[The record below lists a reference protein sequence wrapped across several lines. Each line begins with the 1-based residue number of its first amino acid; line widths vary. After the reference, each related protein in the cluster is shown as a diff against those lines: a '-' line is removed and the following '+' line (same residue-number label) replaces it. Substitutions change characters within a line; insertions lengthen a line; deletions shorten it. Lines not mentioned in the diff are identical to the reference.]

1 MRVRSSLFMSRL
13 AVIGIGYRP
22 LDQKGRQTLLGAR
35 VIFTSQR
42 LALVFSRYDEYG
54 AVKDRMQV
62 INSVDETIDAIRL
75 CLLESDVR
83 VESGPVVLLAS
94 GDPLFFGIGRRAI
107 LEFGRENIDI
117 LPDLS
122 SIQLAFSR
130 IGIPWD
136 DALLISLHGGPNPEK
151 RRKLKYDLED
161 LPLLVRTHS
170 KICILT
176 DRERNPAAI
185 ASFLN
190 ASAQASTISH
200 KLIIYVC
207 EKLGYPEEKI
217 TKGTAEEIGGLAFS
231 DPNVVIVMKYDA
243 DTDKS
248 IPGGLPLFGLSE
260 DAISHSRGLIT
271 KDEVRAVAIHKL
283 KLVSGCTVWDI
294 GAGSGSVSLE
304 ISRVCPGSEV
314 YAVEKDAGQLA
325 HIRKNKTTFEA
336 ANITI
341 VNGMAPDILS
351 RLPVPQRVFIGGSKG
366 RLKEIIAFIDKCM
379 DAGIVVI
386 TATMLDTLHEG
397 MTCLEQAGFLVSVSE
412 VTVSRSR
419 PVAGRLHMSGLNPI
433 FIISGEKNI

>member
-1 MRVRSSLFMSRL
+1 MSRL
-13 AVIGIGYRP
+13 SVIGIGYRP
-22 LDQKGRQTLLGAR
+22 LDQKGRQTLLDAR
-35 VIFTSQR
+35 AVFTSQR

-62 INSVDETIDAIRL
+62 INSVDETMHAIRQ
-75 CLLESDVR
+75 CLTENDSSAD
-83 VESGPVVLLAS
+83 SGADLRPVVLLAS
-94 GDPLFFGIGRRAI
+94 GDPLFFGIGRRAV

-136 DALLISLHGGPNPEK
+136 DALLISLHGGPDPGK
-151 RRKLKYDLED
+151 RRRLKYDLED
-161 LPLLVRTHS
+161 LPLLVRTHN
-170 KICILT
+170 KICMLT
-176 DRERNPAAI
+176 DREKSPTTI
-185 ASFLN
+185 ASFLH
-190 ASAQASTISH
+190 ASDIRH
-200 KLIIYVC
+200 RLLIHVC
-207 EKLGYPEEKI
+207 EKLGYAEEKI
-217 TKGTAEEIGGLAFS
+217 TRGTPEEIAGLSFS
-231 DPNVVIVMKYDA
+231 DPNVVIVMKD
-243 DTDKS
+243 DTAADKS
-248 IPGGLPLFGLSE
+248 IPDGSPLFGLSE
-260 DAISHSRGLIT
+260 EAISHSRGLIT

-283 KLVSGCTVWDI
+283 KLFSGSTVWDI

-304 ISRVCPGSEV
+304 IARVCPGSEV

-325 HIRKNKTTFEA
+325 HIRQNKTTFEA

-341 VNGMAPDILS
+341 VDGAAPDILN
-351 RLPVPQRVFIGGSKG
+351 RLPMPQRVFIGGSNG
-366 RLKEIIAFIDKCM
+366 RLSEIITFIDKCM
-379 DAGIVVI
+379 DSGIVVI

-397 MTCLEQAGFLVSVSE
+397 ITCLEQAGFLVSVSE

>member
-1 MRVRSSLFMSRL
+1 MSRL

-22 LDQKGRQTLLGAR
+22 LDQKGRQILLDAR

-42 LALVFSRYDEYG
+42 LAQVFSRYDEYG
-54 AVKDRMQV
+54 AAKDRMQV
-62 INSVDETIDAIRL
+62 INSVDETMHAIRK
-75 CLLESDVR
+75 CLFENDSGADPITDPGT
-83 VESGPVVLLAS
+83 ESGPVVLLAS

-130 IGIPWD
+130 IGVPWD
-136 DALLISLHGGPNPEK
+136 DALLMSLHGGPNPEK

-170 KICILT
+170 KICMLT
-176 DRERNPAAI
+176 DREKNPTAI

-190 ASAQASTISH
+190 ASSIRH
-200 KLIIYVC
+200 KLLIYVC

-217 TKGTAEEIGGLAFS
+217 TKGTAEEIAGLAFS
-231 DPNVVIVMKYDA
+231 DPNVVITMKDDA

-283 KLVSGCTVWDI
+283 KLISGCTVWDI

-304 ISRVCPGSEV
+304 IARVCPGSEV

-336 ANITI
+336 TNITI

-366 RLKEIIAFIDKCM
+366 RLKDIITLIDKCV

-397 MTCLEQAGFLVSVSE
+397 VACLEQAGFLVSVSE

>member
-1 MRVRSSLFMSRL
+1 MSRL
-13 AVIGIGYRP
+13 SVIGIGYRP
-22 LDQKGRQTLLGAR
+22 LDEKGRQILMDAR
-35 VIFTSQR
+35 AIFASQR
-42 LALVFSRYDEYG
+42 LAAVFSRYNEYES
-54 AVKDRMQV
+54 VRDRMQV
-62 INSVDETIDAIRL
+62 INSVDETIDAIRQSL
-75 CLLESDVR
+75 IETDSRADSETDSR
-83 VESGPVVLLAS
+83 PVVLLAS

-107 LEFGRENIDI
+107 AEFGQENIEI

-122 SIQLAFSR
+122 SVQLAFSR

-136 DALLISLHGGPNPEK
+136 DALLMSLHGGPNPEK

-161 LPLLVRTHS
+161 LPLLVRSHS
-170 KICILT
+170 KICMLT
-176 DRERNPAAI
+176 DREKNPTAI
-185 ASFLN
+185 ASFLY
-190 ASAQASTISH
+190 ASNIRH
-200 KLIIYVC
+200 KLLIYVC

-217 TKGTAEEIGGLAFS
+217 TKGTAEEIAGLSFS
-231 DPNVVIVMKYDA
+231 DPNVVIVMKDDA
-243 DTDKS
+243 DIDKS

-283 KLVSGCTVWDI
+283 KLFTGCTVWDI

-304 ISRVCPGSEV
+304 ISRICPGSEV
-314 YAVEKDAGQLA
+314 YAVEKDAEQLA
-325 HIRKNKTTFEA
+325 HIRKNQTTFEA

-351 RLPVPQRVFIGGSKG
+351 RLPAPQRVFIGGSTG
-366 RLKEIIAFIDKCM
+366 RLQDIIAFIDKCM
-379 DAGIVVI
+379 RAGIVVI
-386 TATMLDTLHEG
+386 MATMLDTLHEG
-397 MTCLEQAGFLVSVSE
+397 ITCLEQAGFLVSVSE